1 MLEKPNLQ
9 DEKIIACLRNGYG
22 VPAARI
28 DFLPIGNDSN
38 AWVYRVRMDGKLHQS
53 RRGWTC
59 KTNME
64 EHCMTTRASA
74 TFEIKAWDEKPY
86 DEFEGGRKLTRAS
99 VRKSFQ
105 GDIEGDS
112 SLEYLMSY
120 GEDGSASFVGMERIV
135 GRVGNRSGSFV
146 LQHSGT
152 FAGGIAKAAWF
163 VVPGSGTGELSG
175 LRGEGGFAAGHEQQ
189 YAVTLDYEFE

>member
-1 MLEKPNLQ
+1 
-9 DEKIIACLRNGYG
+9 
-22 VPAARI
+22 
-28 DFLPIGNDSN
+28 
-38 AWVYRVRMDGKLHQS
+38 
-53 RRGWTC
+53 
-59 KTNME
+59 
-64 EHCMTTRASA
+64 MTTRASA

-120 GEDGSASFVGMERIV
+120 GEDGSASFVGVERIV